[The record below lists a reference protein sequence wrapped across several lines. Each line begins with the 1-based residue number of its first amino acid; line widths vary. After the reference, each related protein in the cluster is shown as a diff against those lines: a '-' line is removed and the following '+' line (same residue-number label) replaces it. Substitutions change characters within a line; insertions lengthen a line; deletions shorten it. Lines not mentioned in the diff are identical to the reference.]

1 MIPVNGLIRNFHR
14 FYRLI
19 GQDADVVLV
28 CVGRREYRDG
38 LGTEELGIEMEGKK
52 IKATRRCDQFI
63 MIHPGSRVT
72 VTSGSE
78 NP

>member
-38 LGTEELGIEMEGKK
+38 LGTEALGIEMEGKK
-52 IKATRRCDQFI
+52 IKATQRRC
-63 MIHPGSRVT
+63 SRVT